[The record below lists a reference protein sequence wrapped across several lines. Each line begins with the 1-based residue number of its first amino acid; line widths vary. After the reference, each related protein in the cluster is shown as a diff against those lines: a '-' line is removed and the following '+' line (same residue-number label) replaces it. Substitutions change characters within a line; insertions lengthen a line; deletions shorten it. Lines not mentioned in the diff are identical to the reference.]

1 MPSQQNL
8 GIILEND
15 MSENYFE
22 SLTLFTKY
30 NDFLEVWSILAKNL
44 TDFDPPKQ
52 KLNSPTDNSMYD
64 PAVM

>member
-44 TDFDPPKQ
+44 TDFDPPK
-52 KLNSPTDNSMYD
+52 
-64 PAVM
+64 